1 MRDLVNLVGEYKHQV
16 SQETLD
22 EMMITH
28 LYNYVNGRPNDAM
41 LGRDLRKDVLELHQI
56 FLKVKEIRDK
66 TVILD

>member
-1 MRDLVNLVGEYKHQV
+1 
-16 SQETLD
+16 
-22 EMMITH
+22 
-28 LYNYVNGRPNDAM
+28 M

>member
-28 LYNYVNGRPNDAM
+28 LYNYVNSRPNDAT